1 MKMTLPLCKEYQIW
15 GPLHF
20 VAIILFCLVPLW
32 IIKLLFSVR
41 QFFFHFYF
49 HLLDIDDCMNHTCT
63 VSGGSCV
70 DGVNNYSC
78 LCLVGFTGDHCE
90 TS

>member
-1 MKMTLPLCKEYQIW
+1 MRALTFCSYNINLLSTFVDYQTTIFYW
-15 GPLHF
+15 T
-20 VAIILFCLVPLW
+20 I
-32 IIKLLFSVR
+32 
-41 QFFFHFYF
+41 FFFNFYF
-49 HLLDIDDCMNHTCT
+49 PLLDIDDCMNHTCI